1 MPVEYPKEVI
11 RDLIDGKLP
20 WETLKHIMSS
30 QKDNSRF
37 RLVCEIEQER
47 VPWKERILLPLAEH
61 LFIVEKNS
69 QRIVK
74 SFCGHEFG
82 DYLENWKE
90 KALVYVRDT
99 RKSMNEI
106 FPGPRACDV
115 KKMNL
120 REFYCPGCGELLEV
134 EAVPPG
140 YPILF
145 DFQPDLDALHGE

>member
-1 MPVEYPKEVI
+1 
-11 RDLIDGKLP
+11 
-20 WETLKHIMSS
+20 
-30 QKDNSRF
+30 
-37 RLVCEIEQER
+37 
-47 VPWKERILLPLAEH
+47 
-61 LFIVEKNS
+61 
-69 QRIVK
+69 VK

-82 DYLENWKE
+82 DCLENWKE

-99 RKSMNEI
+99 RESMNEI

-145 DFQPDLDALHGE
+145 DFQPDLDGLYGEWERSNPESGSG